1 MSWRAEEMD
10 MEQHAMNFRQKY
22 REWVVYRDTV
32 DKLTRCSDRSLADL
46 GISREDIRAV
56 ARRHARAN

>member
-1 MSWRAEEMD
+1 

-32 DKLTRCSDRSLADL
+32 DKLARCSDRSLADL
-46 GISREDIRAV
+46 GMSREDIRAV